1 MFPRTLTFPFMNGLC
16 PCLCGRLISEEPF
29 INDISILIWKFESE
43 TQSCP
48 TLCDPMYYTVHVILQ
63 ARILEWVAFPFSRG
77 SSQPREQTQ
86 GSNPGLLHCRRIL
99 CKLSHK
105 GRAKWVAYPFPRG
118 SSLLRNWTRVS
129 CIAGGFFTNWAI
141 GEDPK
146 YINKYLVVYKQIT
159 LKHMSYENFIY

>member
-16 PCLCGRLISEEPF
+16 PCLCGRLTSEEPF

-43 TQSCP
+43 THSVMP
-48 TLCDPMYYTVHVILQ
+48 NSLWPHVLYSPRNSPGQNTRVGSLSLLQ
-63 ARILEWVAFPFSRG
+63 GIFP
-77 SSQPREQTQ
+77 TQ

-105 GRAKWVAYPFPRG
+105 GSPRILEWVAYPFSRG

-129 CIAGGFFTNWAI
+129 CIAGGFSTNWAI
-141 GEDPK
+141 GEAPK
-146 YINKYLVVYKQIT
+146 YINT
-159 LKHMSYENFIY
+159 LWYINR

>member
-1 MFPRTLTFPFMNGLC
+1 MPLWKAYFWRAFYKWYKYIDLK
-16 PCLCGRLISEEPF
+16 
-29 INDISILIWKFESE
+29 IWKWNSVM
-43 TQSCP
+43 SNSLWP
-48 TLCDPMYYTVHVILQ
+48 HVLYSPRNSPGQNTRVGSLSLLQ
-63 ARILEWVAFPFSRG
+63 GIFP
-77 SSQPREQTQ
+77 TQ